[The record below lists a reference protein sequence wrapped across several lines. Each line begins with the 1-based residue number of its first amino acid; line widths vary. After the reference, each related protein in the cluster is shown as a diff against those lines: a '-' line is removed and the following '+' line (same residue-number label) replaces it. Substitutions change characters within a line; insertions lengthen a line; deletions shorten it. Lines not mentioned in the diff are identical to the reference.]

1 MDNYTRIISIKS
13 MGYSLL
19 FCSII
24 DNTTNCGVSA
34 FPYTTFNIGDSM
46 PLIKGYS
53 KKSISKNIR
62 REIKSGRS
70 QAQAYPQMQMG
81 GRQQMPQGAVD
92 YTGLYNLLALQKP
105 RNPKSLL
112 G

>member
-1 MDNYTRIISIKS
+1 VDNYTRIISIKS
-13 MGYSLL
+13 IAYSLL

-34 FPYTTFNIGDSM
+34 FPYTTFNIGESM

-70 QAQAYPQMQMG
+70 QAQAV
-81 GRQQMPQGAVD
+81 AI
-92 YTGLYNLLALQKP
+92 ALSVARKAKKA
-105 RNPKSLL
+105 RKK
-112 G
+112 